1 MTPTSLFSA
10 PGSTAASSAPEALLA
25 GARRV
30 AIHQPNLFPRLTT
43 LAKLWAADCW
53 VVLDNVQ
60 FARRD
65 YQHRARLAALPDPG
79 VRQWLSLAT
88 HLPEGRPT
96 LIRDARLADP
106 ARCQRRVGQLLQQL
120 YGRSRHWPLFQER
133 LGPLLSLFDTTD
145 RLSVISES
153 STLLMLRLLG
163 WRGQVVSGSDLPARS
178 GRSLRLVDLAEAC
191 GARTYLCGTGGM
203 RYLSVDGFTQQG
215 IKVTAF
221 RTPSS
226 GAWASARE
234 VSAVR
239 ALMVLGSVAL
249 VQELSAV
256 AAAQS

>member
-10 PGSTAASSAPEALLA
+10 PDSTAAFSAPDAFLA

-65 YQHRARLAALPDPG
+65 YQHRARLAALTDPG
-79 VRQWLSLAT
+79 MRQWLSLAT
-88 HLPEGRPT
+88 HLPEGQPT
-96 LIRDARLADP
+96 LIGDALLADP
-106 ARCQRRVGQLLQQL
+106 ARSQRRVGQLLQQL

-133 LGPLLSLFDTTD
+133 LGPLLSLFNTTD
-145 RLSVISES
+145 RLAAISEA
-153 STLLMLRLLG
+153 STLILLRLLG
-163 WRGQVVSGSDLPARS
+163 WRGQIMSSSDLPARL
-178 GRSLRLVDLAEAC
+178 GRSRRLADLAKAC

-203 RYLSVDGFTQQG
+203 RYLAVDAFTRQG
-215 IKVTAF
+215 IHVTAF
-221 RTPSS
+221 RTPSE
-226 GAWASARE
+226 GVWASARE

-239 ALMVLGSVAL
+239 ALMVLGPKVLAR
-249 VQELSAV
+249 ELSAV
-256 AAAQS
+256 AVAQS

>member
-1 MTPTSLFSA
+1 M
-10 PGSTAASSAPEALLA
+10 
-25 GARRV
+25 
-30 AIHQPNLFPRLTT
+30 
-43 LAKLWAADCW
+43 
-53 VVLDNVQ
+53 
-60 FARRD
+60 
-65 YQHRARLAALPDPG
+65 
-79 VRQWLSLAT
+79 
-88 HLPEGRPT
+88 
-96 LIRDARLADP
+96 
-106 ARCQRRVGQLLQQL
+106 
-120 YGRSRHWPLFQER
+120 FQER

-178 GRSLRLVDLAEAC
+178 GRSLRFVDLAEAC

-203 RYLSVDGFTQQG
+203 RYLSVDGFTQQA

-239 ALMVLGSVAL
+239 ALMALGACGARAGAVCGGGCSVVTGQEPGGRTPPMRSSRTAATWQATARSAGHL
-249 VQELSAV
+249 AERAQQAAGQRARRRRPVQATEAGSRRPAESAPYRRAGPG
-256 AAAQS
+256 AAGRGSAFLGCPLACSSAAHLRLPRPGVRCGRGHGARTR